1 MAPVLLEG
9 SLYDF
14 TLSTPQ
20 SKPWSL
26 GELKGTA
33 KAVLLVNTASEC
45 GYTPQIGPLGD
56 LYKEYKDRGLVV
68 IGVPSND
75 FGSQEP
81 LASDQIPAFCE
92 TNFGASF
99 PLSAKVMQPYL
110 KSINCVAHTD
120 ITCLLNSHFCNIAK
134 LFSSRI
140 VAHFRAS
147 THQLT
152 I

>member
-9 SLYDF
+9 SLYNF

-20 SKPWSL
+20 SKPWAL
-26 GELKGTA
+26 EELKGTA

-81 LASDQIPAFCE
+81 LASDKIPSFCE
-92 TNFGASF
+92 TNFGATF
-99 PLSAKVMQPYL
+99 PLSAKVTNQ
-110 KSINCVAHTD
+110 C
-120 ITCLLNSHFCNIAK
+120 ITAT
-134 LFSSRI
+134 
-140 VAHFRAS
+140 VVM
-147 THQLT
+147 
-152 I
+152 